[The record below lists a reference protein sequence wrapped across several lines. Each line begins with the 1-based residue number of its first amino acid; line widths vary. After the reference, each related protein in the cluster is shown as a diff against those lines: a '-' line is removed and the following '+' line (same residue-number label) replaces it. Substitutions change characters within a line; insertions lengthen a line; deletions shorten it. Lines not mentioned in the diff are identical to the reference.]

1 MFNENITETETTEQT
16 TLTNWDTLEFEEI
29 KDEIESDVEKWIP
42 EINDFKIGFYD
53 STVQG
58 TGKVEGLTFHIFEDQ
73 DGNKFSVLGC
83 TVLDKKLS
91 QIEYGAIVKIIYRG
105 YATSEKGRDY
115 KNYEVLKAT
124 G

>member
-1 MFNENITETETTEQT
+1 MFNQYEETIETNEQT
-16 TLTNWDTLEFEEI
+16 TLTNWNALTFEEI
-29 KDEIESDVEKWIP
+29 KDEVDEDVEKWIP
-42 EINDFKIGFYD
+42 EVNDFRIGVYT
-53 STVQG
+53 STIQG
-58 TGKVEGLTFHIFEDQ
+58 TGKVDGLTFHIFEDQ
-73 DGNKFSVLGC
+73 EGNRFSLLGC

-91 QIEYGAIVKIIYRG
+91 KIEYGTIVKIIYKG

>member
-1 MFNENITETETTEQT
+1 MFNEYSTEKEINEQT

-29 KDEIESDVEKWIP
+29 KDEIETDVEKWIP

-91 QIEYGAIVKIIYRG
+91 QVEYGAIVKIIY
-105 YATSEKGRDY
+105 SISK
-115 KNYEVLKAT
+115 
-124 G
+124 